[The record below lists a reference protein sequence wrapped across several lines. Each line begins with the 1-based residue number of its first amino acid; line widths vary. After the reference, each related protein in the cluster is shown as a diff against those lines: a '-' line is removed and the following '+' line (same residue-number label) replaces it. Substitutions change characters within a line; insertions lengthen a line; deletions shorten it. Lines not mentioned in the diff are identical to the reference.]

1 MAEAA
6 RSRSKCLFGFFIA
19 FGDIDALKTLE
30 IIINLL
36 VDLLL
41 VILVWKASKVLQP
54 FVEIFYWT
62 ITAFSKYC
70 FVDDN

>member
-19 FGDIDALKTLE
+19 FGDIDVLKTFE
-30 IIINLL
+30 IIVNLL

-41 VILVWKASKVLQP
+41 VFFIWKAAEVLQP
-54 FVEIFYWT
+54 FVEIFFWT
-62 ITAFSKYC
+62 IAAFSEYC
-70 FVDDN
+70 FVNDN